1 MIDWV
6 RQLNPGIKERSIER
20 EMEKLLVNAFRTNLR
35 VLIIIDEL
43 SAEQKSTIQNLINY
57 FKLATDDPIQFGAYI
72 VRRSAALT
80 SKPGGADLAGGSVGG
95 VCVDGAGV
103 RKAKYHG
110 NGQRI
115 HPL

>member
-1 MIDWV
+1 MH
-6 RQLNPGIKERSIER
+6 RCHSSSIWQR
-20 EMEKLLVNAFRTNLR
+20 ARISGEMEKLLVNAFRTNLR